1 MVGVMA
7 FAQISPKGLRQQ
19 GAGHGGSPRTIK
31 GLQKAG
37 GGRLTGPV
45 SARAP
50 EGLAAQRVRVQVA
63 LLRYHASMPTPPNER
78 RLLEQ
83 ERAELPEQII
93 AHQTE
98 LFA

>member
-1 MVGVMA
+1 MECNL
-7 FAQISPKGLRQQ
+7 S
-19 GAGHGGSPRTIK
+19 
-31 GLQKAG
+31 
-37 GGRLTGPV
+37 
-45 SARAP
+45 
-50 EGLAAQRVRVQVA
+50 

-98 LFA
+98 PFATPAASKGRRERLEWQIRNLRKRLVQVEVRLAPDSRGTIQPLYRHILLV